1 MKKIISLIFIVLYC
15 SSCIGQQNNNFL
27 EYENDLQD
35 FPSFLVDFFPDTLGK
50 HSLTIKGVD
59 TTSQCIYFMS
69 FDFDKKINLENY
81 LMKYNA
87 ADSNLITIKRE
98 SILWWDRSKKVY
110 YDSLFIKNRLYYP
123 IPFFEKNNDLPFDN
137 IFSDATISGLSK
149 NFDIYV
155 IDSKSG
161 NYWKG
166 LEPLDYMPK
175 GWKNGYSKG
184 ICVNKKERVVIY
196 WLIIW

>member
-1 MKKIISLIFIVLYC
+1 MKKFFLLFLILNYFTACVDGQSSRSLDY
-15 SSCIGQQNNNFL
+15 Q
-27 EYENDLQD
+27 EDLRS
-35 FPSFLVDFFPDTLGK
+35 FPSALVDIFPDTLGK
-50 HSLTIKGVD
+50 FSLIVKGVD

-87 ADSNLITIKRE
+87 EDSNLITIKRE

-137 IFSDATISGLSK
+137 IFSDATINGLSK

-166 LEPLDYMPK
+166 LEPLDYMPN

>member
-1 MKKIISLIFIVLYC
+1 MRKIMILIFIVLYY
-15 SSCIGQQNNNFL
+15 SSCTGEQNNNSL
-27 EYENDLQD
+27 DYQNDLRH
-35 FPSFLVDFFPDTLGK
+35 FPPSFVDFFPDTLGK
-50 HSLTIKGVD
+50 NSLTIKGID

-69 FDFDKKINLENY
+69 FDFNKKINIENY

-98 SILWWDRSKKVY
+98 SILWWDRSKKVF
-110 YDSLFIKNRLYYP
+110 YDSLFIKDRLYYP
-123 IPFFEKNNDLPFDN
+123 IPFFEKNNDIPFND
-137 IFSDATISGLSK
+137 IFSETTISGLSK

-161 NYWKG
+161 NYWEG
-166 LEPLDYMPK
+166 LKPLDYMPN

-184 ICVNKKERVVIY
+184 ICINEKERTVIY
-196 WLIIW
+196 WVITW

>member
-1 MKKIISLIFIVLYC
+1 MKKFLLLFLILNYFTACVDGQSSRSLDY
-15 SSCIGQQNNNFL
+15 Q
-27 EYENDLQD
+27 EDLRS
-35 FPSFLVDFFPDTLGK
+35 FPSALVDIFPDTLGK
-50 HSLTIKGVD
+50 FSLIVKGVD

-87 ADSNLITIKRE
+87 EDSNLITIKRE

-166 LEPLDYMPK
+166 LKPLDYMPN

>member
-1 MKKIISLIFIVLYC
+1 MKKFFLLFLILNYFTACVDGQSSRSLDY
-15 SSCIGQQNNNFL
+15 Q
-27 EYENDLQD
+27 EDLRS
-35 FPSFLVDFFPDTLGK
+35 FPSALVDIFPDTLGK
-50 HSLTIKGVD
+50 FSLIVKGVD

-87 ADSNLITIKRE
+87 EDSNLITIKRE

>member
-1 MKKIISLIFIVLYC
+1 MKKFFLLFLILNYFTACVDGQSSRSLDY
-15 SSCIGQQNNNFL
+15 Q
-27 EYENDLQD
+27 EDLRS
-35 FPSFLVDFFPDTLGK
+35 FPSALVDIFPDTLGK
-50 HSLTIKGVD
+50 FSLIVKGVD

-87 ADSNLITIKRE
+87 EDSNLITIKRE

-166 LEPLDYMPK
+166 LEPLDYMPN